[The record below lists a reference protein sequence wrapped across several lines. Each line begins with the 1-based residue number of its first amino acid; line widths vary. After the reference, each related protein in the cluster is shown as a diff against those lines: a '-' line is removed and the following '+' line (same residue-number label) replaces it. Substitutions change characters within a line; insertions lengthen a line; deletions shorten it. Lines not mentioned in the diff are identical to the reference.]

1 MGVIGL
7 IILAVVLGVLLT
19 KHHPQEV
26 AEYSPWLN
34 LTNFPPMPTG
44 ISTVVG
50 EDNAIVNQAC
60 ANPPTLWQ
68 CTLPKEQASEAA
80 PFKPEQPK
88 FIFQIQFDNSSD
100 QAWNATARE
109 PLVSRRGLRKY
120 ASGFRF
126 RQRDTLSTSSF
137 QPIPPPPTFQEMFFL
152 GNTTDNIQSSEKA
165 GEPTPFYITLLSSV
179 NSTLDPNGLS
189 RRQAASDGSMP
200 PNYFN
205 TTNFPVPDL
214 NPNNTGAPARLVPHP
229 VQQPLRLY
237 DRGLPTEHYG
247 FYTYF
252 NKTIY
257 LKSVSTLNS
266 STLTQGQVP
275 ADLSGGSLETEAN
288 FLIIWVSTRFKI
300 EIFTRL
306 SLNTTRFVG
315 GNPLDTPFGSVG
327 NDTRPG
333 SFPYPVAV
341 TVDTHGGDRVHKGTW
356 AYRVND
362 RQEIDTV
369 DFLFVA
375 NNQDVNG
382 ARVNPADTGDASL
395 GGFDG
400 GHGGCVCGWRSYV
413 GTNGGT

>member
-1 MGVIGL
+1 
-7 IILAVVLGVLLT
+7 
-19 KHHPQEV
+19 
-26 AEYSPWLN
+26 
-34 LTNFPPMPTG
+34 
-44 ISTVVG
+44 
-50 EDNAIVNQAC
+50 
-60 ANPPTLWQ
+60 
-68 CTLPKEQASEAA
+68 
-80 PFKPEQPK
+80 
-88 FIFQIQFDNSSD
+88 
-100 QAWNATARE
+100 
-109 PLVSRRGLRKY
+109 
-120 ASGFRF
+120 
-126 RQRDTLSTSSF
+126 
-137 QPIPPPPTFQEMFFL
+137 MFFL
-152 GNTTDNIQSSEKA
+152 GNTTDNIRSPEKA

-179 NSTLDPNGLS
+179 NSTIGPNTLS

-200 PNYFN
+200 PNNFN

-214 NPNNTGAPARLVPHP
+214 NPNNTGAPARLIPHP
-229 VQQPLRLY
+229 IQQPLRLY

-257 LKSVSTLNS
+257 LKSVSPLDS

-288 FLIIWVSTRFKI
+288 FLIIWVSTRLKI

-306 SLNTTRFVG
+306 STNTTRFVG

-341 TVDTHGGDRVHKGTW
+341 TVDTHGGDKVHKGTW

-375 NNQDVNG
+375 NNQDVDG
-382 ARVNPADTGDASL
+382 VRVNPADAGDASL

-400 GHGGCVCGWRSYV
+400 GHGGCECGWRNYV
-413 GTNGGT
+413 GTNGGG